1 MIDKIDRSFF
11 FLEILINDNKTNIHF
26 FLLNF
31 SAPYRKIQSYDNILS
46 KRSGIFLK
54 IFAIVYTVIMRV
66 FF

>member
-1 MIDKIDRSFF
+1 MTIKPIYK
-11 FLEILINDNKTNIHF
+11 LF

-31 SAPYRKIQSYDNILS
+31 SAPHRKIQSYDNILS

-66 FF
+66 FFK

>member
-1 MIDKIDRSFF
+1 MTIKPIY
-11 FLEILINDNKTNIHF
+11 KYF

-66 FF
+66 FFLIILSSKVYF